1 MTIKVLLFML
11 SSVYMVKG
19 SNGFLKVC
27 ANNFTDSYQ
36 VVKNEGINTEWFKW
50 GQLYSYCM
58 QVR

>member
-1 MTIKVLLFML
+1 ML